1 MRVCL
6 GFGIVM
12 LAASTADAAAI
23 CTLSSSYNDP
33 GLGGVCL
40 VDAVD
45 GCPVHLVL
53 PHQEPPVNVMPIVYR
68 DGQLVDVTSTT
79 AVVGSTTQQLDNI
92 DYLSCDCQHT
102 TETVQFDEIELT
114 ITGTR
119 AADTVDVGGI
129 QFTIDAA
136 GTCAPPVWPTEFDV
150 QLGGCDPCPIDPI
163 DPPDGSAGCGCGT
176 TNNRAF
182 VPGLLA
188 IALGWRLRRRR

>member
-12 LAASTADAAAI
+12 LAASTADAGAI

-33 GLGGVCL
+33 GLGGTCF
-40 VDAVD
+40 VDAIE
-45 GCPVHLVL
+45 GCPVHFVR
-53 PHQEPPVNVMPIVYR
+53 PHQAPPVDEAPIVYR
-68 DGQLVDVTSTT
+68 DGQVVNVTSTT

-92 DYLSCDCQHT
+92 DYLSCDCQRT
-102 TETVQFDEIELT
+102 SETIQFDEIELT
-114 ITGTR
+114 ITGAR
-119 AADTVDVGGI
+119 AGDEVDIGGSEI
-129 QFTIDAA
+129 TIAPA
-136 GTCAPPVWPTEFDV
+136 GACTPPVWPTEFDV

-163 DPPDGSAGCGCGT
+163 DEPGSGCGCGT
-176 TNNRAF
+176 TSNSAF